1 VSIGKKPDKV
11 KDVDSVTV
19 RKGLM
24 VAPSPLNEVK
34 LDLGVILAVGLVL
47 LLVQGRVLDNLLL
60 QLLLLLS
67 YGVLGMTWIIIRT
80 RRVIAKITRECEQHP
95 DAP

>member
-1 VSIGKKPDKV
+1 MGKKPDMA
-11 KDVDSVTV
+11 KDVDSVTA

-34 LDLGVILAVGLVL
+34 LDLGIILVVGFVL
-47 LLVQGRVLDNLLL
+47 LLVQGRALDSLLL

-80 RRVIAKITRECEQHP
+80 RRVIAKITREREQHP
-95 DAP
+95 DAS

>member
-1 VSIGKKPDKV
+1 
-11 KDVDSVTV
+11 
-19 RKGLM
+19 M

-34 LDLGVILAVGLVL
+34 LDLGIILAVGLVL

-80 RRVIAKITRECEQHP
+80 RRVIAKITRECEQRP

>member
-1 VSIGKKPDKV
+1 
-11 KDVDSVTV
+11 
-19 RKGLM
+19 M

>member
-1 VSIGKKPDKV
+1 
-11 KDVDSVTV
+11 
-19 RKGLM
+19 M
-24 VAPSPLNEVK
+24 VAPSPLNEIK